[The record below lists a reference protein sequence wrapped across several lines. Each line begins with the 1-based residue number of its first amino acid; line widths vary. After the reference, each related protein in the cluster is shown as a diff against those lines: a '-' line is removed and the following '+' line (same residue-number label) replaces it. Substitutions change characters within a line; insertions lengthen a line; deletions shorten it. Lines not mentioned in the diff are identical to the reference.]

1 MYRPFFDFLNDRF
14 GEWFRTSAFGAGW
27 GEARWGRRSKA
38 SQGGNRVQEKAL
50 APLVRSMGIW
60 GSLAVGGEDLKRRLI
75 ELVPDTGIEWPAHGE
90 TRLVVQIKRKS
101 LVRFPT
107 IPALSVPL
115 GGFEASDSIH
125 LRRQLIT
132 KHARRGKS
140 LPANWRLSVMATSS
154 RSRPQLGSW
163 ETQAV
168 GLGRKPITDPE
179 KIAAYVRIARIV

>member
-1 MYRPFFDFLNDRF
+1 
-14 GEWFRTSAFGAGW
+14 
-27 GEARWGRRSKA
+27 
-38 SQGGNRVQEKAL
+38 
-50 APLVRSMGIW
+50 
-60 GSLAVGGEDLKRRLI
+60 LI